1 MEIKII
7 GLIGYGIIGLIGY
20 GIIAIAFI
28 IFLFILFG
36 GESSKEKQK
45 KYNPKYAERME
56 RLDGIT
62 PNRGTM
68 ACVVSPQKW
77 VIIKWNKEKN
87 FLDIV
92 TAPQGWLKQEDKVFQ
107 ASLNWKIVK
116 EKVPEK
122 VTVEKYF
129 GNRRV
134 M

>member
-7 GLIGYGIIGLIGY
+7 GLIV
-20 GIIAIAFI
+20 IAIAFI
-28 IFLFILFG
+28 IFLYILLSW
-36 GESSKEKQK
+36 ESSKERQK

-56 RLDGIT
+56 RFDGIT
-62 PNRGTM
+62 PNKGRIG
-68 ACVVSPQKW
+68 CVVSPQKW
-77 VIIKWNKEKN
+77 VIVDWNKEKN
-87 FLDIV
+87 FLQIV
-92 TAPQGWLKQEDKVFQ
+92 TAPQGWLKQEDKVVEG
-107 ASLNWKIVK
+107 SLNWKIVK